1 MKRRAFLVGLAAAPW
16 FIRRAFG
23 DASIGGAPV
32 GGGGPL
38 TLKGPTLVLVV
49 PRGDGPRWDR
59 GTAFGALL
67 NHGSDAEL
75 APLAAVDLVCAPAS
89 ALGVAGEP
97 LLIHWD
103 GTSVRASVSGKLPQ
117 YGKHAEFGDPKE
129 AAISAERIAFLARL
143 VRSALPMPAGLSI
156 PDAAAQVR
164 ARYVK
169 KPPRG
174 SRWGRASGCGTY
186 YENDA
191 RSRAEMPDCGM
202 GHVPEASARFLDFL
216 VKT

>member
-1 MKRRAFLVGLAAAPW
+1 MRRRAFLVGLAAAPW

-23 DASIGGAPV
+23 DASIGGVPIAR
-32 GGGGPL
+32 GPL
-38 TLKGPTLVLVV
+38 LPSGPTLVLVV
-49 PRGDGPRWDR
+49 PKGDEPRWDR

-67 NHGSDAEL
+67 NHGSDADL
-75 APLAAVDLVCAPAS
+75 APLSAVDLVCAPAS

-97 LLIHWD
+97 LLIYWD

-117 YGKHAEFGDPKE
+117 YDKRAEFADPKE
-129 AAISAERIAFLARL
+129 AAISAERIAHLARL
-143 VRSALPMPAGLSI
+143 IRRALPLPAGLSV

-164 ARYVK
+164 ARFVK

-174 SRWGRASGCGTY
+174 SRWGHASGCGTY

-202 GHVPEASARFLDFL
+202 GHVPDASARFLDFL